1 MTSLTAFGLSQI
13 QRGTWWFDPSEP
25 WRNNTAARKRSD
37 ENRRGLLRILRA
49 AGQPIPMK
57 QLADMAGLALMSVRN
72 LMAPA
77 IASGQVRR
85 EVIHGIIHLELV
97 K

>member
-13 QRGTWWFDPSEP
+13 QRGTWWFEP
-25 WRNNTAARKRSD
+25 TEPFRRNTAARKRSD
-37 ENRRGLLRILRA
+37 ENRRGLLRILHA
-49 AGQPIPMK
+49 NSQPIPIK
-57 QLADMAGLALMSVRN
+57 QLAETAGLSLMSVRN

-85 EVIHGIIHLELV
+85 EVIHSIIHLETI
-97 K
+97 

>member
-1 MTSLTAFGLSQI
+1 MSLALALDQV
-13 QRGTWWFDPSEP
+13 QRGTWWNEPSEP
-25 WRNNTAARKRSD
+25 WRSNTAARKRSEED
-37 ENRRGLLRILRA
+37 RQALLRILRA
-49 AGQPIPMK
+49 AGQPIPIK
-57 QLADMAGLALMSVRN
+57 QLADMAELALMSVRN

>member
-13 QRGTWWFDPSEP
+13 QRGTWWFEPSEP
-25 WRNNTAARKRSD
+25 WRSNTAARKRSD
-37 ENRRGLLRILRA
+37 ENRRGLLQILRA
-49 AGQPIPMK
+49 AGKPIPIK
-57 QLADMAGLALMSVRN
+57 QLAEMAGLALMSVRN

-85 EVIHGIIHLELV
+85 EVIDGITHLEIV
-97 K
+97 

>member
-1 MTSLTAFGLSQI
+1 
-13 QRGTWWFDPSEP
+13 
-25 WRNNTAARKRSD
+25 
-37 ENRRGLLRILRA
+37 
-49 AGQPIPMK
+49 
-57 QLADMAGLALMSVRN
+57 MSVRN

>member
-25 WRNNTAARKRSD
+25 WRSNTAARKRSEED
-37 ENRRGLLRILRA
+37 RQAMLRILRA
-49 AGQPIPMK
+49 AGQPIPIK
-57 QLADMAGLALMSVRN
+57 QLSDMAGLALMSVRN

-77 IASGQVRR
+77 IAAGQVRR

>member
-25 WRNNTAARKRSD
+25 WRSNTAARKRSEED
-37 ENRRGLLRILRA
+37 RQAMLRILRA
-49 AGQPIPMK
+49 AGQPIPIK
-57 QLADMAGLALMSVRN
+57 QLAETAGLALMSVRN

>member
-25 WRNNTAARKRSD
+25 WRSNTAARKRSEED
-37 ENRRGLLRILRA
+37 RQALLRILRA
-49 AGQPIPMK
+49 AGQPIPTK

-72 LMAPA
+72 LIKPL
-77 IASGQVRR
+77 IDEGLISR
-85 EVIHGIIHLELV
+85 EVIHGIVHLESI
-97 K
+97 

>member
-25 WRNNTAARKRSD
+25 WRGNTAARKRSD

-49 AGQPIPMK
+49 AGQPIPIK
-57 QLADMAGLALMSVRN
+57 QLADMSGLALMSVRN

>member
-1 MTSLTAFGLSQI
+1 MTSLVAFGLSQI

-37 ENRRGLLRILRA
+37 ENRRGLLRILHA
-49 AGQPIPMK
+49 AGQPIPIK
-57 QLADMAGLALMSVRN
+57 QLAETAGLALMSVRN

>member
-1 MTSLTAFGLSQI
+1 MTSLVAFGLSQI

-25 WRNNTAARKRSD
+25 WRSNTAARKRSEED
-37 ENRRGLLRILRA
+37 RQALLRILRA
-49 AGQPIPMK
+49 AGQPIPTK

-85 EVIHGIIHLELV
+85 EIIHGIIHLEHV

>member
-13 QRGTWWFDPSEP
+13 QRGTWWYEPSEP
-25 WRNNTAARKRSD
+25 WRVNTAARKRSD
-37 ENRRGLLRILRA
+37 ENRRGLLRILHA
-49 AGQPIPMK
+49 ASQPNPIK
-57 QLADMAGLALMSVRN
+57 QLAETAGLSIMSVRN

-85 EVIHGIIHLELV
+85 EVIHGIVHMESI
-97 K
+97 